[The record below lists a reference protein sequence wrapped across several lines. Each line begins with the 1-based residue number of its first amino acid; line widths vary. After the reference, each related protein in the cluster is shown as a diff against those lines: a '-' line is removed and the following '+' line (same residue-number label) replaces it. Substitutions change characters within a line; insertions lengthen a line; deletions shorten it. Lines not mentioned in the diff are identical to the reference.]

1 MKDGKNNEVINVMTA
16 FYRTIEVVEQSSEIV
31 GKTWRKVSIDGRFV
45 QAYYNEPLLIEVIQ
59 CLLKNK
65 KVKNNYSQKAL
76 TSLVADRLIT
86 FFVRDPVNVKKHID
100 ELLRELYDNTSEEMR
115 VYMSIHGVS
124 VSERVKIGAFEFIP
138 ATDYKKLGLK
148 CATEQFE
155 PYVNNLWRDQDYV
168 AVSVVARESV
178 KAQEKAYAE
187 FQWLENAARLFV
199 DSNFYDIGITSFNY
213 SSVENSFVTFNNG
226 MICGITSRMKGAHE
240 NLPFASVFAPN
251 NVLYRVVSELGRKE
265 TELTELQQ
273 RMRHAVYLGGLS
285 VHETVPEVAYFLA
298 VSALE
303 ALFQIDKNKFLS
315 PSIANQI
322 IEAFCFLVAKENDRR
337 RVFEQMRP
345 IYGKRSAVAHGGQ
358 LTVTNDDVRLIR
370 DYLRAAILKFIDD
383 PVLSNLVSIDDVA
396 AIVCDKKFGAKG
408 FEV

>member
-1 MKDGKNNEVINVMTA
+1 MFFDINW
-16 FYRTIEVVEQSSEIV
+16 IS
-31 GKTWRKVSIDGRFV
+31 
-45 QAYYNEPLLIEVIQ
+45 N
-59 CLLKNK
+59 
-65 KVKNNYSQKAL
+65 
-76 TSLVADRLIT
+76 
-86 FFVRDPVNVKKHID
+86 KKHID

-240 NLPFASVFAPN
+240 NLPFASVFAP
-251 NVLYRVVSELGRKE
+251 
-265 TELTELQQ
+265 
-273 RMRHAVYLGGLS
+273 
-285 VHETVPEVAYFLA
+285 F
-298 VSALE
+298 
-303 ALFQIDKNKFLS
+303 
-315 PSIANQI
+315 
-322 IEAFCFLVAKENDRR
+322 AFV
-337 RVFEQMRP
+337 
-345 IYGKRSAVAHGGQ
+345 I
-358 LTVTNDDVRLIR
+358 LI
-370 DYLRAAILKFIDD
+370 
-383 PVLSNLVSIDDVA
+383 S
-396 AIVCDKKFGAKG
+396 
-408 FEV
+408 